1 MARTQA
7 VGIAILGVW
16 LGWTLFMWFA
26 ATRSFRTVDRVLRKP
41 KAEFEQALQPLTP
54 EQTRSVLRYLAS
66 EINRTFFRFYGW
78 MQILIGSLLAALLWR
93 QSPRDTVG
101 LVLVSVML
109 FLVLLLTLIVQPQ
122 IVSLG
127 RSIDFVP
134 RSPAPPSM
142 PRFWMLHGAFTGLD
156 AVKFLTGLG
165 LLVRWILRG

>member
-7 VGIAILGVW
+7 VGIAVLGAWV
-16 LGWTLFMWFA
+16 GWTLFMWFA

-41 KAEFEQALQPLTP
+41 NPEFEQAVQPLTH

-78 MQILIGSLLAALLWR
+78 MQVLIGLLLAVLLWR

-101 LVLVSVML
+101 LVLASVML
-109 FLVLLLTLIVQPQ
+109 FLALILTLIIQPQ

-134 RSPAPPSM
+134 RNPAPASM

>member
-7 VGIAILGVW
+7 VGIAVLGAWV
-16 LGWTLFMWFA
+16 GWTLFMWFA

-41 KAEFEQALQPLTP
+41 NAEFEQAVQPLTP

-78 MQILIGSLLAALLWR
+78 MQILIGLLLAALLWR
-93 QSPRDTVG
+93 QSPRDTAG

-109 FLVLLLTLIVQPQ
+109 FLVLALTFIVQPQ

-134 RSPAPPSM
+134 RNPLRRQCRAS
-142 PRFWMLHGAFTGLD
+142 GCFT
-156 AVKFLTGLG
+156 A
-165 LLVRWILRG
+165 RLRDSTL